1 MCDIRLFRSAYTE
14 FELAREIYRIPRND
28 EAFLNGIA
36 YHLQQSVEKLL
47 KAFLE
52 CKGVTVPNTHDI
64 YKLVRMSRDNGSNVI
79 MTSWLEDRAD
89 TLTRWKMD
97 TRYNMDY
104 TVESEKVREG
114 IQEIRHFF
122 DVNGIKEELR
132 PEFSDQKVREKL
144 LSFFP
149 KNFRPADD
157 FEWNCYYQIYRKKI
171 EK

>member
-89 TLTRWKMD
+89 TLTRWEMD

-149 KNFRPADD
+149 KNFCPADD

>member
-14 FELAREIYRIPRND
+14 FELAREIYQIPRND

-52 CKGVTVPNTHDI
+52 CKGVTVANTHDI

-79 MTSWLEDRAD
+79 MTSWLENRAD
-89 TLTRWKMD
+89 TLTRWEMD

-149 KNFRPADD
+149 KNFCPADD